1 LLRCKQ
7 TLKELVA
14 GLAREEGAV
23 IRVTSAS
30 NDEGTQEQLR
40 AAFRRGDFATW
51 GYDDAYAARAADPN
65 AILAGARSVICV
77 AIPYSAERTIAHA
90 GKRAELGNMVD
101 GWRLR
106 SPSQGRVSNYAWPG
120 EDYHKRVRGVLS
132 KIARVLDES
141 AGVPVTAFVCDTT
154 PFAERAFAARSGL
167 GWIGKHTNLISPELG
182 SFVFLGEIITTLE
195 LPIDVPLKKTCGS
208 CTRCVTACPTG
219 ALRGDYTIDATRCIS
234 DLTQRKDGIPRA
246 MRPFIGTWIW
256 GCDIC
261 QLVCPPTQR
270 ATALRLRSQAH
281 YAQDDMQ
288 GVSGDAQ
295 PSLLALVRMRGGEFK
310 RTFKA
315 TAMGWRGA
323 AVLRRNAA
331 VALGNS
337 GDRSS
342 VPTLVQALNEDP
354 HPMVRGHIAWALGR
368 IGSPQA
374 FAALRERHTI
384 ETDTT
389 VREEITSALSFG

>member
-1 LLRCKQ
+1 MLRFKEFVPGKG
-7 TLKELVA
+7 LKERAA
-14 GLAREEGAV
+14 GLAREEGAL

-30 NDEGTQEQLR
+30 SDEETRTQLR
-40 AAFRRGDFATW
+40 AAFQRGDLATW

-65 AILAGARSVICV
+65 AILAGACSIICV
-77 AIPYSAERTIAHA
+77 AIPYVSNTDEN
-90 GKRAELGNMVD
+90 LGAP
-101 GWRLR
+101 L
-106 SPSQGRVSNYAWPG
+106 QGRVSNYAWPG

-132 KIARVLDES
+132 KIAQALDEF
-141 AGVPVTAFVCDTT
+141 AGASVTALVCDTT
-154 PFAERAFAARSGL
+154 PFAERAFAARAGL
-167 GWIGKHTNLISPELG
+167 GWVGKHTNLISPELG

-195 LPIDVPLKKTCGS
+195 LPIDMPLKKTCGS
-208 CTRCVTACPTG
+208 CTRCITACPTG

-234 DLTQRKDGIPRA
+234 DLTQRTDDIPRE
-246 MRPFIGTWIW
+246 MRPLIGTWIW

-270 ATALRLRSQAH
+270 APAVQWA
-281 YAQDDMQ
+281 
-288 GVSGDAQ
+288 SGDAQ
-295 PSLLALVRMRGGEFK
+295 PSLLALVRVHSGEFK
-310 RTFKA
+310 RRYRR

-331 VALGNS
+331 VALGNH

-374 FAALRERHTI
+374 FAALRERHAI
-384 ETDTT
+384 ETNTT